1 MLLWSSLNCTPKWPS
16 DILVVSTSGP
26 VGGDLTVTRS
36 QIEFPQDSVST
47 ICNNTSVSAC
57 FETKPQSWC
66 YVFSIDGFS
75 CMVTTVDPLLVLNC
89 STWFPSALVSSALGS
104 RKLFSEAGFE
114 LVMLPDTEL
123 IPTGVS
129 GRLLWT
135 VDWDIFGRGFELL
148 LVPRSLDSRVRL
160 NKKQTKT
167 LRRQIYRFFFLY
179 CDSCNNSIIIA
190 VIYLAV
196 FCLFTV
202 VAIWIK

>member
-1 MLLWSSLNCTPKWPS
+1 MLLWSSLNCTPKRPC
-16 DILVVSTSGP
+16 DILVVSSSGP

-75 CMVTTVDPLLVLNC
+75 CMVTTVDSLLVLNC

-104 RKLFSEAGFE
+104 RKLLSEAGFE

-123 IPTGVS
+123 IPMGVS
-129 GRLLWT
+129 GKLLWT

-167 LRRQIYRFFFLY
+167 LWRQIYRLFFLL

-190 VIYLAV
+190 V
-196 FCLFTV
+196 F
-202 VAIWIK
+202 